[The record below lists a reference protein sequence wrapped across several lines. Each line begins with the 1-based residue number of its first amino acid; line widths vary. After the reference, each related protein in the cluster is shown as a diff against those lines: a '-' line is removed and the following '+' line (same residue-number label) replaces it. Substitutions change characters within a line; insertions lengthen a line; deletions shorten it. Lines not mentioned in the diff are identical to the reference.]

1 MSLNLNWD
9 RPITRSAKNRLNRKI
24 SERDN
29 TGMITILSEYPSI
42 LFEHMPMQPKFFNV
56 IVSKG
61 LINVLS
67 VIISWISTETLADRL
82 VEDTNNNPFHYAS
95 DTDLRTINVLLRKF
109 LNAPMD
115 LDIANLNYLLEM
127 QTNDTYL
134 TPLYKVFSEL
144 REKYVEYNNNTRT
157 QALKDEI
164 STEYTNVLEYFDLDD
179 GKKFLEYSI
188 DAAVKV
194 AEERDDNERIEDIR
208 TLEWTLR
215 MVETNVLPLYSDQS
229 QNLSRL
235 VSDTLDEYME
245 DQTTYSEDERE
256 YDRGGGEEEDSQP
269 NPCDPE
275 DDFYKNNE
283 EYYWDK
289 YANCTDS
296 GTRGEWVYCVNEGCP
311 QYTSGQRIYE
321 GDIVK
326 GPNSDDYYEVIS
338 MQQYIYNGND
348 SYAVQ
353 IQLLRESMDD
363 LATFDE
369 SDLTFITRIKPKF
382 KEGDNL
388 IWYTGQLEKVDVV
401 AEPIWNNQRWVYTV
415 NVTDSNSRDYGQNTV
430 SEFELRRPAMQYT
443 TGQIIREGDIV
454 RFQIP
459 GDTDLYRVWRTFN
472 NDTDGNNRFQVEKVS
487 DGSRADMLLKPPDVV
502 FVRRS
507 DDETKEEEW
516 VTGESPRSVTPPQ
529 DILQYPDG
537 NRVEINDYIKLQAA
551 VPYMYDLMWLGVD
564 VRVVGLSFGR
574 IRVTKFVEGDYETN
588 EDRIRT
594 VAVDI
599 DKVERLVRR
608 APNEVSRSLSAEMED
623 AVPKYAGTDQEIKK
637 GDVVKYKTSYNP
649 PDLSTVRNFL
659 DNKKLELEWVGKKG
673 VQGMSNVPID
683 AIDFVRKRYTY
694 FVDGR
699 VIELGDV
706 VEFEDHRKKMAR
718 GYISKI
724 LPNEPGQT
732 DKKIIIRYELGT
744 NYTSETGTEE
754 MKFEYDLVNGMS
766 IMESQKVKFKE
777 RGAIYWDEDQRGI
790 QMRVGDQVKL
800 QIGRD
805 RERTI
810 KEIVDTYHKRKIY
823 VNERWLHNDNNLNEV
838 GIYDMQELVFVKRG
852 FIYRT
857 GEKPQLGDIIESYL
871 YRGER
876 EITKIDKE
884 KLEITY
890 VYEDYNKRKADVSIA
905 IHHATFIRRG
915 PPRYES
921 NSLLVKVGDRVKAS
935 INRAEMFAGV
945 VHIYKNDGEEGDQ
958 NIKIQFTNQIGKT
971 ETRFVNVK
979 DLTYLS
985 REPTY
990 ETGEGIRVGDLIEH
1004 KSPLIAGLGSAPENK
1019 YMVVEEYVD
1028 KVKKVQAKDF
1038 TGKYIRLPLSDFR
1051 TKVKFHR
1058 RPLRYISR
1066 QLIQWGDEVEI
1077 DNKVYRVKG
1086 LSIVDR
1092 LNGTIT
1098 VYGSKTP
1105 IKVSDIKEENI
1116 YGQQIR
1122 YPYNQNS
1129 RSGDNLVKE
1138 FDRVSLNWEGKRVWG
1153 YLKKLIQP
1161 DNEFKSL
1168 YNDVQVITK
1177 KKGSVDIYFRYD
1189 TSIIQKSYQVLFKTF
1204 LQVMGKEESRNK
1216 KGAMLFKQLGIKY
1229 EGRGIQYN
1237 DNILVEMYDEVR
1249 LMATNKR
1256 YKIIDISLD
1265 GIISIT
1271 NKEGDFKQL
1280 TQNELELL
1288 ERMHIQA
1295 KLDTYYDFRT
1305 FMDSRFDFPDT
1316 QVHLHDPTV
1325 KPPPPNF
1332 SETTQNL
1339 KELED
1344 DFKRLGMGAV
1354 FAGKK
1359 GGKLTARMLTP
1370 PTREEYKRR
1379 YEMSYGCNT
1388 FDNTGDRIYPVK
1400 VAIYGSTEDKKI
1412 YDGTKDGILF
1422 IFCAKELRKLLRRS
1436 RNNPLTNRRIYGI
1449 SFITQKE
1456 ADQQTVLLVEEK
1468 QKEEALLKKL
1478 KPKQISMKDKI
1489 LNMQIKS
1496 LKNLVQDAKDKISG
1510 KKTLGENDTMQSLVE
1525 MLPQWEAKLKSKID
1539 QLEDPYLELT
1549 EMEKQLSELRNQKT
1563 EVEGIVQRIENG
1575 DMQISDQQSWYWE
1588 SLNNSF
1594 NSSDRN
1600 RNPIYMMEDRIK
1612 RTREKI
1618 EEEARKKKKRSDS
1631 SDNNNNLSKKERK
1644 SFKFKF

>member
-24 SERDN
+24 SEGDN
-29 TGMITILSEYPSI
+29 TGMITILSEYPSLI
-42 LFEHMPMQPKFFNV
+42 FDHMPMQPKFFNV

-67 VIISWISTETLADRL
+67 VILSWISTETLADRL

-95 DTDLRTINVLLRKF
+95 DTDFLTINVLLRKF
-109 LNAPMD
+109 LDAPMD
-115 LDIANLNYLLEM
+115 LDSMNLGYLLEM
-127 QTNDTYL
+127 ETNDTYL

-164 STEYTNVLEYFDLDD
+164 SAEYTNVLEYFALDD

-188 DAAVKV
+188 DAAIKV
-194 AEERDDNERIEDIR
+194 AEERDDDERIEDIR
-208 TLEWTLR
+208 TLEWTMR

-235 VSDTLDEYME
+235 LSDTLDEYME

-269 NPCDPE
+269 
-275 DDFYKNNE
+275 
-283 EYYWDK
+283 
-289 YANCTDS
+289 
-296 GTRGEWVYCVNEGCP
+296 P
-311 QYTSGQRIYE
+311 QYTTGQISGLRRIYE
-321 GDIVK
+321 GDVVK

-338 MQQYIYNGND
+338 MQPYTTDGRA
-348 SYAVQ
+348 SYQVR
-353 IQLLRESMDD
+353 IKLIRESMDPYS
-363 LATFDE
+363 TFDE
-369 SDLTFITRIKPKF
+369 SDLTLITRIKPKF
-382 KEGDNL
+382 KQGDNL
-388 IWYTGQLEKVDVV
+388 IWYTGHLEKVDVV
-401 AEPIWNNQRWVYTV
+401 EEPIWNNQRWVYTV

-459 GDTDLYRVWRTFN
+459 GDTDLYRIWNLLN

-487 DGSRADMLLKPPDVV
+487 DGSRTEMLLKPADVV

-564 VRVVGLSFGR
+564 VRVVGFSFGR
-574 IRVTKFVEGDYETN
+574 IRVTQFVEGDYETN
-588 EDRIRT
+588 ENKIRT

-599 DKVERLVRR
+599 DKVSHLVRR

-659 DNKKLELEWVGKKG
+659 DNNKLELEWVGKKG

-754 MKFEYDLVNGMS
+754 MKFEYDLVNGLT
-766 IMESQKVKFKE
+766 IMENQKVKFIE

-790 QMRVGDQVKL
+790 QMRVGDKVHKVGYAQQL
-800 QIGRD
+800 QRQEQI
-805 RERTI
+805 I
-810 KEIVDTYHKRKIY
+810 KEIVDKYHKRKIY

-838 GIYDMQELVFVKRG
+838 GIYDMQELVFVKRA

-857 GEKPQLGDIIESYL
+857 GEKPQVGDIIESYL
-871 YRGER
+871 HRGEQT
-876 EITKIDKE
+876 ITKIDKE

-890 VYEDYNKRKADVSIA
+890 VYEDYNKRKRDVSIA

-921 NSLLVKVGDRVKAS
+921 NSLLVKVGDRVKWS

-945 VHIYKNDGEEGDQ
+945 VHVYKNDGEEGDQ

-1004 KSPLIAGLGSAPENK
+1004 KSPLLAGLGSAPENK
-1019 YMVVEEYVD
+1019 YMVVDEYVD

-1051 TKVKFHR
+1051 TKVKFIR
-1058 RPLRYISR
+1058 RPLRYMSR

-1105 IKVSDIKEENI
+1105 IKVSDVKEENI

-1138 FDRVSLNWEGKRVWG
+1138 FDRVSLSWEGKRVWG
-1153 YLKKLIQP
+1153 YLKRLIQP

-1168 YNDVQVITK
+1168 YNDVEVITK

-1189 TSIIQKSYQVLFKTF
+1189 TSIQQKSYKVLFRTF

-1216 KGAMLFKQLGIKY
+1216 KGTELFKQLGIKY

-1295 KLDTYYDFRT
+1295 KLDSYYDFRT
-1305 FMDSRFDFPDT
+1305 FMDSRLEFPDT

-1344 DFKRLGMGAV
+1344 EFKRLGMGAV

-1370 PTREEYKRR
+1370 PTRKEYKRR

-1412 YDGTKDGILF
+1412 YDGTKDGVLF

-1525 MLPQWEAKLKSKID
+1525 MLPQWEAKLKSKLD